1 MLLSVYIHSVSTC
14 FQSNICKWN
23 KLAKIQKK
31 IWMYIHMIKTQ
42 TAHRQ
47 FQSFVVTYLFEFI
60 LSYFFHSESPLSFI
74 LCYMSAKF
82 VRLCQIYR
90 IGDTCFCCLCP
101 CITTCFWY
109 LILWS
114 LKCEKENKNGKTFS
128 FAFFGVKIT
137 SFILLLELL
146 YIGET
151 KLLFRMKSAIVV
163 WMRSWSASKAHLH
176 KASCSL
182 ILLSW
187 WAHSRDGI
195 SYDLKKAKRPE
206 QKNRIASTLLSQR
219 VRLHKVFLW

>member
-82 VRLCQIYR
+82 VRLCRIYR

-114 LKCEKENKNGKTFS
+114 LKCEKENKNGKYS
-128 FAFFGVKIT
+128 P
-137 SFILLLELL
+137 
-146 YIGET
+146 
-151 KLLFRMKSAIVV
+151 LLFWYKNYQFYPTHRIIVYRWDKAVVQKQICNSCVDDELVCFKS
-163 WMRSWSASKAHLH
+163 SSTQ
-176 KASCSL
+176 SL
-182 ILLSW
+182 L
-187 WAHSRDGI
+187 
-195 SYDLKKAKRPE
+195 
-206 QKNRIASTLLSQR
+206 
-219 VRLHKVFLW
+219 